1 MNRGMNIHKH
11 QLDSSWVLTI
21 PNWKLSTQCPWQP
34 CFSEATKLRSD
45 WPFAKP
51 DGLRCRF
58 LVEWACRGNTGRI
71 MVGRGILANQMG
83 IAPTKFCFFFWDL
96 HKPMIPLITA
106 PQYFEGVP
114 LYVST
119 HPNGWI
125 IIFSVRKYPHH
136 SFLHSQILNGLS
148 AKNWNP
154 IPTSSRKCYVISVIS
169 HHYLS
174 LLIILCYSMLHPQ
187 DPNFCWTSSPG
198 GC

>member
-1 MNRGMNIHKH
+1 MAAVFQWGDQASFRLAFRKAGWLALPLLGRMG
-11 QLDSSWVLTI
+11 L
-21 PNWKLSTQCPWQP
+21 PWQYW
-34 CFSEATKLRSD
+34 E
-45 WPFAKP
+45 
-51 DGLRCRF
+51 
-58 LVEWACRGNTGRI
+58 NHGRK
-71 MVGRGILANQMG
+71 GDTSKSNGDCTNKIL
-83 IAPTKFCFFFWDL
+83 FFFFWDL